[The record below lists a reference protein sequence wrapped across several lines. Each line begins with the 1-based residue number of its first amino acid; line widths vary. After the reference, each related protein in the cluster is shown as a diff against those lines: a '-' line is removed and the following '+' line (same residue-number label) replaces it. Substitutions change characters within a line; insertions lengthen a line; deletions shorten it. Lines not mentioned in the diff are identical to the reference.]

1 MIETH
6 GNCRKYAI
14 LHDSQSLDQ
23 KIGGYFDR
31 RTISSGLQRSLRSA
45 GHRSWQIRQ
54 PAAQSKLRELRQRAP
69 ARCKGPPD
77 HLPTA
82 RYTCFVPVMKK
93 IQNIRDFTL
102 IPKHILRYNRQI
114 YSRLYKRNRGKTFRF
129 FLCRIGVRWAR
140 LELAQDCSHYP
151 LKVACLPFH
160 HHRFVLGLQRY
171 DKKLNLQTF
180 LNIF

>member
-1 MIETH
+1 MVTRTLLETVFRMNDEWATEHHATAFSIKKHDDFLIETH

-77 HLPTA
+77 HLLTA
-82 RYTCFVPVMKK
+82 RYACFVPVIRKT
-93 IQNIRDFTL
+93 QNNRDFTL
-102 IPKHILRYNRQI
+102 
-114 YSRLYKRNRGKTFRF
+114 SR
-129 FLCRIGVRWAR
+129 
-140 LELAQDCSHYP
+140 D
-151 LKVACLPFH
+151 
-160 HHRFVLGLQRY
+160 
-171 DKKLNLQTF
+171 
-180 LNIF
+180 